1 MLFELI
7 QQGGPVTWVIMA
19 TGVLGFG
26 VFVERALSLH
36 RARIRA
42 EDFLKGIFNILDR
55 GNIREAL
62 AICDETPGPVAYVV
76 RTAIMHRQAG
86 REALRQAVE
95 DAEETEVSRMERRL
109 VVVATVAQIAPLL
122 GLLGTVLALIECAV
136 LALSQYPLIHGGDML
151 PGVLRALISTA
162 AGLSV
167 AIPCYAAFNILVIK
181 IDRIVLDMQRAG
193 REVAAYWAVGH
204 ERPEA
209 TDE

>member
-1 MLFELI
+1 MLTELI
-7 QQGGPVTWVIMA
+7 REGGAVTWVIVGI
-19 TGVLGFG
+19 GVLAFG
-26 VFVERALSLH
+26 VFVERALKLH

-42 EDFLKGIFNILDR
+42 DDFLKGIFNILAR

-109 VVVATVAQIAPLL
+109 VVVATVGQIAPLL
-122 GLLGTVLALIECAV
+122 GLLGTVLALTECAI
-136 LALSQYPLIHGGDML
+136 LALAQYPLVQGADLL
-151 PGVLRALISTA
+151 PSVLRALISTA

-193 REVAAYWAVGH
+193 REVAAYWA
-204 ERPEA
+204 ERAEQGQDR
-209 TDE
+209 DE